1 MSNKK
6 GFTTTLLH
14 SDRLLK
20 PEFGA
25 LHQPIHT
32 AVTWG
37 YDDVQGLVNV
47 FQNKQKGYAY
57 SRQGNPT
64 VTALENKV
72 TQMEKGMSTVAF
84 STGMAAITA
93 TLMALLKNGDHI
105 VASSYLFGN
114 TRSVMQTFMGIGID
128 IDFVDVT
135 SAENVKAAIK
145 DTTRMVFVET
155 IANPATQIADLK
167 NIGELCAEKNL
178 IYVVDNTMSS
188 PYLFTPVDVK
198 ASLIINSLTKYIGGH
213 GNALG
218 GSVTDTGLYDW
229 DNFPNIAPVL
239 KQQIKPAMLGITQI
253 RKRGLRDG
261 GGTLAPEAAHSIS
274 VGSETLALRM
284 ERSCDNALKLA
295 RFFND
300 HPLISK
306 VFYPGLEDHPEHQLA
321 SELFTKYG
329 SLMSIVLDEK
339 VDCLDFL
346 NKLQLVI
353 KSSNLGDTR
362 TLSIPVAQTIFF
374 ELGAERRAEM
384 GIPETMIR
392 LSIGI
397 EDAEDLIGDFDQ
409 ALAAYK

>member
-1 MSNKK
+1 
-6 GFTTTLLH
+6 
-14 SDRLLK
+14 
-20 PEFGA
+20 
-25 LHQPIHT
+25 
-32 AVTWG
+32 
-37 YDDVQGLVNV
+37 
-47 FQNKQKGYAY
+47 
-57 SRQGNPT
+57 
-64 VTALENKV
+64 
-72 TQMEKGMSTVAF
+72 
-84 STGMAAITA
+84 
-93 TLMALLKNGDHI
+93 
-105 VASSYLFGN
+105 
-114 TRSVMQTFMGIGID
+114 
-128 IDFVDVT
+128 
-135 SAENVKAAIK
+135 
-145 DTTRMVFVET
+145 
-155 IANPATQIADLK
+155 
-167 NIGELCAEKNL
+167 
-178 IYVVDNTMSS
+178 
-188 PYLFTPVDVK
+188 
-198 ASLIINSLTKYIGGH
+198 
-213 GNALG
+213 
-218 GSVTDTGLYDW
+218 
-229 DNFPNIAPVL
+229 VL